1 MSSIF
6 STVPKAKIPRS
17 NFNLSHE
24 VKLTCEI
31 GKLVPFLCRE
41 VVPGDKWRV
50 NSQFLC
56 RFAPMLAPIMHNVN
70 LYTHF
75 FFVPNRLIYKDWED
89 YITGGQDGTST
100 PVAPFIEVK
109 KHDPDYKGLMT
120 TSLQINTLAD
130 YLGLPCTQYPD
141 FENNNVHRAL
151 PSIDDL
157 SPIALGT
164 KISAL
169 PFAAYQLI
177 YDQYYRDETLDPEH
191 DYCLASGEVDEVVQ
205 EQLLILRNRS
215 WRKDYFTSALP
226 WPQRGQDIVIP
237 FGDSAPIID
246 DGQNIHIDL
255 DPKFSAQKPRLV
267 DNDGNYISN
276 PKLLATGDFN
286 LYNPDSGIHNTG
298 SIAAVHRRTENIGGS
313 STDVLTQQSSALR
326 LDPNGSLV
334 VRKSDWEHVK
344 ADLRSAT
351 GITINDF
358 RRLVRVQVWLERN
371 ARGGARYTEQLRA
384 HFSVLPQDAR
394 LQRAEYLGG
403 GRVPLIVSEVLQNS
417 AGTEQSPQGNM
428 SGHGMAAASRENRIK
443 HFFPEH
449 GFLIGILSIL
459 PTPSYQQGIE
469 RMWSRVDKL
478 DYYFPEFANL
488 GEQEIKTKE
497 LFAADGT
504 KNEQTFGYAPRYS
517 DYKYIP
523 SSVHGDF
530 RTNMAYWHLGRIFR
544 NAPALNSDF
553 IHCDEHK
560 DGLSRIFAVET
571 SYFAK
576 HCWLQI
582 YNDIRAS
589 RPMPKFGVPKII

>member
-70 LYTHF
+70 LYTHY

-89 YITGGQDGTST
+89 YITGGKDGTDS
-100 PVAPFIEVK
+100 PVAPYMEIK
-109 KHDPDYKGLMT
+109 KYDHTYKGLMSV
-120 TSLQINTLAD
+120 SLQINTLAD
-130 YLGLPCTQYPD
+130 YLGLPCTQYVGTSD
-141 FENNNVHRAL
+141 FDN
-151 PSIDDL
+151 L

-177 YDQYYRDETLDPEH
+177 YDQYYRDETLDTEQ
-191 DYCLASGEVDEVVQ
+191 DYCLESGEVYEEIQ
-205 EQLLILRNRS
+205 EQLLVLRNRS

-237 FGDSAPIID
+237 FGDSAPIVD

-255 DPKFSAQKPRLV
+255 NQGSPELKPRFV
-267 DNDGNYISN
+267 DAQGNYPSSSQ
-276 PKLLATGDFN
+276 LLGTGSFHTN
-286 LYNPDSGIHNTG
+286 SVDSGLVLPG
-298 SIAAVHRRTENIGGS
+298 SIAAVNRSDSTTGS
-313 STDVLTQQSSALR
+313 SQDVIGQRSSALR
-326 LDPNGSLV
+326 LDPNNSLV

-488 GEQEIKTKE
+488 GEQEIKEKE

-504 KNEQTFGYAPRYS
+504 KNELTFGYAPRYS

-530 RTNMAYWHLGRIFR
+530 RTSMAYWHLGRIFR

-553 IHCDEHK
+553 IHCDERK
-560 DGLSRIFAVET
+560 DGLGRIFAVET
-571 SYFAK
+571 SDVSK
-576 HCWLQI
+576 HCWVQI
-582 YNDIRAS
+582 YNYIRAS

>member
-6 STVPKAKIPRS
+6 SSVPRAKIPRS

-75 FFVPNRLIYKDWED
+75 FFVPNRLIYSDWES
-89 YITGGQDGTST
+89 YITGGADGTET
-100 PVAPFIEVK
+100 PVAPFMEVK
-109 KHDPDYKGLMT
+109 KYQRDYKGLMSS
-120 TSLQINTLAD
+120 SLINNSLCD
-130 YLGLPCTQYPD
+130 YLGLPCTI
-141 FENNNVHRAL
+141 NNSPAFDTNT
-151 PSIDDL
+151 
-157 SPIALGT
+157 PIALGT
-164 KISAL
+164 KLSAL
-169 PFAAYQLI
+169 PFAAYQMI
-177 YDQYYRDETLDPEH
+177 YDQYYRDETLDPEF
-191 DYCLASGEVDEVVQ
+191 DFCLESGEVHEEIQ
-205 EQLLILRNRS
+205 EQLLKLRNRA

-237 FGDSAPIID
+237 FADEAPIVQKGPDNKVYIK
-246 DGQNIHIDL
+246 L
-255 DPKFSAQKPRLV
+255 DNADVPNGTRPFRLQQRNGEYLENNYPLAV
-267 DNDGNYISN
+267 GKNYIDGSDTMQSGTVVPVRNDTITGTN
-276 PKLLATGDFN
+276 PSPVN
-286 LYNPDSGIHNTG
+286 
-298 SIAAVHRRTENIGGS
+298 R
-313 STDVLTQQSSALR
+313 ALR
-326 LDPNGSLV
+326 FDPNGSLV
-334 VRKSDWEHVK
+334 VAQEDWANVK

-384 HFSVLPQDAR
+384 HFSVLPQDSR

-488 GEQEIKTKE
+488 GEQEIKEKE
-497 LFAADGT
+497 LYAADAS
-504 KNEQTFGYAPRYS
+504 KNELTFGYAPRYS

-530 RTNMAYWHLGRIFR
+530 RNSMNYWHLGRIFS
-544 NAPALNSDF
+544 NAPSLNSDF
-553 IHCDEHK
+553 IHCDESK
-560 DGLSRIFAVET
+560 DGLNRIFAVET
-571 SYFAK
+571 SDVSK

>member
-6 STVPKAKIPRS
+6 SSVPKAKIPRS

-24 VKLTCEI
+24 VKLTCEL

-75 FFVPNRLIYKDWED
+75 FFVPNRLIYKDWEE
-89 YITGGQDGTST
+89 YITGGADGTET
-100 PVAPFIEVK
+100 PVAPFMEVK
-109 KHDPDYKGLMT
+109 KYQRDYKGLMSS
-120 TSLQINTLAD
+120 SLVNNSLCD
-130 YLGLPCTQYPD
+130 YLGLPCKQ
-141 FENNNVHRAL
+141 VQG
-151 PSIDDL
+151 SVIDSS

-169 PFAAYQLI
+169 PFAAYQMI
-177 YDQYYRDETLDPEH
+177 YDQYYRDETLDPEQ
-191 DYCLASGEVDEVVQ
+191 DFCLDSGEVHEEVQ
-205 EQLLILRNRS
+205 EQLLKLRNRA

-237 FGDSAPIID
+237 FGDEAPIV
-246 DGQNIHIDL
+246 
-255 DPKFSAQKPRLV
+255 QK
-267 DNDGNYISN
+267 DNDNVYIKLENADKPNATRPFRLQDRNGNYLVEKHPLISGSFN
-276 PKLLATGDFN
+276 IDEGGTVQSGTVAQAQNDTITGTYPATLSD
-286 LYNPDSGIHNTG
+286 
-298 SIAAVHRRTENIGGS
+298 
-313 STDVLTQQSSALR
+313 ALR
-326 LDPNGSLV
+326 FDPNGSLV
-334 VRKSDWEHVK
+334 VAKEDWANVK

-384 HFSVLPQDAR
+384 HFSVLPQDSR

-417 AGTEQSPQGNM
+417 AGTAQSPQGNM
-428 SGHGMAAASRENRIK
+428 SGHGLAAASRENRIK

-497 LFAADGT
+497 LYAADGK

-530 RTNMAYWHLGRIFR
+530 RNSMNYWHLGRIFS
-544 NAPALNSDF
+544 NAPSLNSDF
-553 IHCDEHK
+553 IHCDETK
-560 DGLSRIFAVET
+560 DGLNRIFAVET
-571 SYFAK
+571 SDVSK

>member
-31 GKLVPFLCRE
+31 GSLVPFLCRE

-75 FFVPNRLIYKDWED
+75 FFVPNRLIYKDWES
-89 YITGGQDGTST
+89 YITGGADGTET
-100 PVAPFIEVK
+100 PVAPFMEVK
-109 KHDPDYKGLMT
+109 KYQRDYKGLMSS
-120 TSLQINTLAD
+120 SLLNNSLCD
-130 YLGLPCTQYPD
+130 YLGLPCTINKSPAFD
-141 FENNNVHRAL
+141 SNT
-151 PSIDDL
+151 
-157 SPIALGT
+157 PIALGT

-169 PFAAYQLI
+169 PFAAYQMI
-177 YDQYYRDETLDPEH
+177 YDQYYRDETLDTEY
-191 DYCLASGEVDEVVQ
+191 DFCLESGEVHEEMQ
-205 EQLLILRNRS
+205 EQLLKLRNRA

-237 FGDSAPIID
+237 FADEAPIVQKGPDNKVYIK
-246 DGQNIHIDL
+246 L
-255 DPKFSAQKPRLV
+255 DNADVPHATRPFRLQDENGVYSAGRHPLMTGTFAIGEGDQQQSGTVVQAK
-267 DNDGNYISN
+267 NDTISGTN
-276 PKLLATGDFN
+276 PE
-286 LYNPDSGIHNTG
+286 PW
-298 SIAAVHRRTENIGGS
+298 
-313 STDVLTQQSSALR
+313 SSALR
-326 LDPNGSLV
+326 FDPNGSLV
-334 VRKSDWEHVK
+334 VAAEDWANVK
-344 ADLRSAT
+344 ADLRRAT

-358 RRLVRVQVWLERN
+358 RRLLRVQVWLERN

-384 HFSVLPQDAR
+384 HFSVLPQDSR

-417 AGTEQSPQGNM
+417 AGTQQSPQGNM
-428 SGHGMAAASRENRIK
+428 SGHGMAAASNENRIK
-443 HFFPEH
+443 HYFPEH

-488 GEQEIKTKE
+488 GEQEIKEKE
-497 LFAADGT
+497 LYAADGS

-530 RTNMAYWHLGRIFR
+530 RNSMNYWHLGRIFS
-544 NAPALNSDF
+544 NAPSLNSDF
-553 IHCDEHK
+553 IHCDESK
-560 DGLSRIFAVET
+560 DGLNRIFAVET
-571 SYFAK
+571 SDVSK

-582 YNDIRAS
+582 YNSIRAS

>member
-75 FFVPNRLIYKDWED
+75 FFVPNRLIYKDWEA
-89 YITGGQDGTST
+89 YITGGADGTET
-100 PVAPFIEVK
+100 PVAPFMEVK
-109 KHDPDYKGLMT
+109 DYNHDYKGLMSS
-120 TSLQINTLAD
+120 SLVNNSLAD
-130 YLGLPCTQYPD
+130 YLGLPCLQPGKII
-141 FENNNVHRAL
+141 A
-151 PSIDDL
+151 P

-169 PFAAYQLI
+169 PFAAYQMI
-177 YDQYYRDETLDPEH
+177 YDQYYRDETLDPEY
-191 DYCLASGEVDEVVQ
+191 DFCLDSGEVHEEVQ
-205 EQLLILRNRS
+205 EQLLKLRNRA

-226 WPQRGQDIVIP
+226 WPQRGQDIIIP
-237 FGDSAPIID
+237 FADEAPIVTKNGGKVYIKLD
-246 DGQNIHIDL
+246 DVPG
-255 DPKFSAQKPRLV
+255 DPGATNPFKLIASNGNLISGHYPLAVGTYSRNGESQSDEPVLPGMVVAAR
-267 DNDGNYISN
+267 NDTISGTV
-276 PKLLATGDFN
+276 PQQ
-286 LYNPDSGIHNTG
+286 
-298 SIAAVHRRTENIGGS
+298 RT
-313 STDVLTQQSSALR
+313 SALR
-326 LDPNGSLV
+326 FDPNNSLV
-334 VRKSDWEHVK
+334 VDERDWSKVK

-384 HFSVLPQDAR
+384 HFSVLPQDSR

-488 GEQEIKTKE
+488 GEQEIKEKE
-497 LFAADGT
+497 LYAADGS
-504 KNEQTFGYAPRYS
+504 KNELTFGYAPRYS

-530 RTNMAYWHLGRIFR
+530 RNSMNYWHLGRIFS
-544 NAPALNSDF
+544 NAPSLNSDF
-553 IHCDEHK
+553 IHCDESK
-560 DGLSRIFAVET
+560 DGLNRIFAVET
-571 SYFAK
+571 SDVSK

-582 YNDIRAS
+582 YNSIRAS

>member
-6 STVPKAKIPRS
+6 STVPRAKIPRS

-75 FFVPNRLIYKDWED
+75 FFVPNRLIYSDWED

-109 KHDPDYKGLMT
+109 KTDPHYKGLMSF
-120 TSLQINTLAD
+120 SLENNSLCD
-130 YLGLPCTQYPD
+130 YLGLPCTQFRD
-141 FENNNVHRAL
+141 FDIHSPTDVDNH
-151 PSIDDL
+151 
-157 SPIALGT
+157 SPIAVGT

-177 YDQYYRDETLDPEH
+177 YDQYYRDETLDPEMDFSLH
-191 DYCLASGEVDEVVQ
+191 SGEVDEVIQ
-205 EQLLILRNRS
+205 EELLKLRNRS

-237 FGDSAPIID
+237 FGDEAPLIVERN
-246 DGQNIHIDL
+246 GLIHIDL
-255 DPKFSAQKPRLV
+255 NSATDDKPRLV
-267 DNDGNYISN
+267 DNDGNKAS
-276 PKLLATGDFN
+276 KLGLLATGEF
-286 LYNPDSGIHNTG
+286 YSGSGATGGKLPG
-298 SIAAVHRRTENIGGS
+298 SIA
-313 STDVLTQQSSALR
+313 STKKVDDQYYQSSSALK
-326 LDPNGSLV
+326 LDPNGTLV
-334 VRKSDWEHVK
+334 VRKNDWAKVK
-344 ADLRSAT
+344 ADLRSAS

-384 HFSVLPQDAR
+384 HFSVLPQDSR

-417 AGTEQSPQGNM
+417 AGTVDSPQGNM

-443 HFFPEH
+443 KYFPEH

-488 GEQEIKTKE
+488 GEQEIKEKE
-497 LFAADGT
+497 LYAADGT
-504 KNEQTFGYAPRYS
+504 KNESTFGYAPRYS

-530 RTNMAYWHLGRIFR
+530 RNSMNYWHLGRIFQ

-553 IHCDEHK
+553 IHCDEDK
-560 DGLSRIFAVET
+560 DGLNRIFAVET
-571 SYFAK
+571 SDVSK

-582 YNDIRAS
+582 YNEIRAS

>member
-75 FFVPNRLIYKDWED
+75 FFVPNRLIYKDWEE
-89 YITGGQDGTST
+89 YITGGADGTET
-100 PVAPFIEVK
+100 PVAPFLEVK
-109 KHDPDYKGLMT
+109 KYQHDYKGLMT
-120 TSLQINTLAD
+120 SSLVNNSLCD
-130 YLGLPCTQYPD
+130 YLGLPCKQAQGTI
-141 FENNNVHRAL
+141 
-151 PSIDDL
+151 IDTS

-164 KISAL
+164 RISAL
-169 PFAAYQLI
+169 PFAAYQMV
-177 YDQYYRDETLDPEH
+177 YDQYYRDETLDPEF
-191 DYCLASGEVDEVVQ
+191 DYCLDSGEVHEEVQ
-205 EQLLILRNRS
+205 EQLLKLRNRA

-237 FGDSAPIID
+237 FADEAPIVQK
-246 DGQNIHIDL
+246 DGGKVFI
-255 DPKFSAQKPRLV
+255 KFDSEVNHPF
-267 DNDGNYISN
+267 
-276 PKLLATGDFN
+276 KLLDVRGENPAFRALASGTYYIHAKDNSAGEVKQPGVVVGARNDSITSSSPVQAT
-286 LYNPDSGIHNTG
+286 
-298 SIAAVHRRTENIGGS
+298 
-313 STDVLTQQSSALR
+313 SALR
-326 LDPNGSLV
+326 FDPNGSLV
-334 VRKSDWEHVK
+334 VDERDWQHVK
-344 ADLRSAT
+344 ADLRNAT

-358 RRLVRVQVWLERN
+358 RRLLRVQVWLERN

-384 HFSVLPQDAR
+384 HFSVLPQDSR

-417 AGTEQSPQGNM
+417 AGTQESPQGNM

-488 GEQEIKTKE
+488 GEQEIKEKE
-497 LFAADGT
+497 LYAADGT
-504 KNEQTFGYAPRYS
+504 KNELTFGYAPRYS

-530 RTNMAYWHLGRIFR
+530 RNSMNYWHLGRIFS
-544 NAPALNSDF
+544 NAPSLNSDF
-553 IHCDEHK
+553 IHCDESK
-560 DGLSRIFAVET
+560 DGLNRIFAVET
-571 SYFAK
+571 SDVSK

>member
-75 FFVPNRLIYKDWED
+75 FFVPNRLIYKDWEE
-89 YITGGQDGTST
+89 YITGGADGTET
-100 PVAPFIEVK
+100 PVAPFLEVK
-109 KHDPDYKGLMT
+109 KYQHDYKGLMPS
-120 TSLQINTLAD
+120 SLVNNSLCD
-130 YLGLPCTQYPD
+130 YLGLPCNQ
-141 FENNNVHRAL
+141 VSRI
-151 PSIDDL
+151 IDAP
-157 SPIALGT
+157 PIALGT

-169 PFAAYQLI
+169 PFAAYQMI
-177 YDQYYRDETLDPEH
+177 YDQYYRDETLDPQF
-191 DYCLASGEVDEVVQ
+191 DYCLDSGEVHEEVQ
-205 EQLLILRNRS
+205 EQLLMLRNRA

-226 WPQRGQDIVIP
+226 WPQRGQDIIIP
-237 FGDSAPIID
+237 FADEAPIVQKGNGKVYIKLD
-246 DGQNIHIDL
+246 D
-255 DPKFSAQKPRLV
+255 
-267 DNDGNYISN
+267 
-276 PKLLATGDFN
+276 TGDFN
-286 LYNPDSGIHNTG
+286 ATHPFKLKSN
-298 SIAAVHRRTENIGGS
+298 GGFINNRPLVCG
-313 STDVLTQQSSALR
+313 TYPIDMQGDVIQHDVVVPVRNDTVSATSPQCVSSALR
-326 LDPNGSLV
+326 FDPNGSLIV
-334 VRKSDWEHVK
+334 DERDWQHVK

-384 HFSVLPQDAR
+384 HFSVLPQDSR

-443 HFFPEH
+443 KYFPEH
-449 GFLIGILSIL
+449 GFLVGILSIL
-459 PTPSYQQGIE
+459 PTPCYQQGIE

-488 GEQEIKTKE
+488 GEQEIKEKE
-497 LFAADGT
+497 LYAADGS
-504 KNEQTFGYAPRYS
+504 KNELTFGYAPRYS

-530 RTNMAYWHLGRIFR
+530 RNSMNFWHLGRIFS
-544 NAPALNSDF
+544 NAPSLNSDF
-553 IHCDEHK
+553 IHCDESK
-560 DGLSRIFAVET
+560 DGLNRIFAVET
-571 SYFAK
+571 SDVSK

-582 YNDIRAS
+582 YNSIRAS

>member
-6 STVPKAKIPRS
+6 SSVPKAKIPRS

-75 FFVPNRLIYKDWED
+75 FFVPDRLLYKDWED

-100 PVAPFIEVK
+100 SVAPFLEVK
-109 KHDPDYKGLMT
+109 KYDADYKGLMSS
-120 TSLQINTLAD
+120 SLVNNSLCD
-130 YLGLPCTQYPD
+130 YLGLPCTQYIGTD
-141 FENNNVHRAL
+141 YDSV
-151 PSIDDL
+151 

-164 KISAL
+164 KLSAL

-177 YDQYYRDETLDPEH
+177 YDQYYRDETLDPEY
-191 DYCLASGEVDEVVQ
+191 DYCLPSGEVDEVVQ

-237 FGDSAPIID
+237 FGDSAPIVD

-255 DPKFSAQKPRLV
+255 NPTMTAQRPRLV
-267 DNDGNYISN
+267 DANGNYAGSS
-276 PKLLATGDFN
+276 KLLATGDF
-286 LYNPDSGIHNTG
+286 YNNNANSGIHNTG
-298 SIAAVHRRTENIGGS
+298 NLASVHRSTEELGGITS
-313 STDVLTQQSSALR
+313 DKLTQVSSALR

-428 SGHGMAAASRENRIK
+428 SGHGLAAASRENRIR

-488 GEQEIKTKE
+488 GEQEIKEKE
-497 LFAADGT
+497 LYAADGS
-504 KNEQTFGYAPRYS
+504 KNELTFGYAPRYS

-530 RTNMAYWHLGRIFR
+530 RNSMNYWHLGRIFS
-544 NAPALNSDF
+544 NAPSLNSDF
-553 IHCDEHK
+553 IHCDESK
-560 DGLSRIFAVET
+560 DGLNRIFAVET
-571 SYFAK
+571 SDVSK